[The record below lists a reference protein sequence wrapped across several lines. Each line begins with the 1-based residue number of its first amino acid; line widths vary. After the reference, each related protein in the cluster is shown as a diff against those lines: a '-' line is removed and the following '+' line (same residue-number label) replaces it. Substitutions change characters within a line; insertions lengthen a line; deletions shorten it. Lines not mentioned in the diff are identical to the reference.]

1 MKKSILITVILL
13 VLFLRNIDGQKIFAV
28 VNGGNI
34 DSLKALVE
42 QDPKVI
48 NEKGFNRLTP
58 LHFAIGGGNKDIIT
72 YLLDHGA
79 EVNAKDSEGRTPL
92 FFAVVVTGKIDLAK
106 ILVDKGADINSKDN
120 SQKSLVVWAAARG
133 FSEMAEYL
141 LDLGAQL
148 PTAEENTAKELLNS
162 AVEGG
167 MINIIDRMIASG
179 SDFQQI
185 DQDGNNLIHQA
196 AAGGA
201 TKVIERL
208 LSAGVKATNSNIYGW
223 TPLHYSAQGGHKE
236 TAALLIEN
244 GVNLDARTVDGFT
257 AYNLAEELNNR
268 DVVELLKLKEAY
280 LGLPELQKFK
290 GEYFGMKK
298 PGIIPERFAPHII
311 SRDNS
316 KEYACTFSPDGKE
329 FYFTKGTAIQR
340 IMVSRLENDTWT
352 LPETVKFSAGYS
364 AHEPHV
370 TFDNK
375 KIFWGWFKPAPDG
388 EKQMMQNYGIYM
400 SERKDTGWSEAVYAG
415 QGMFVSSSR
424 DGRIFITGSDLSEVK
439 IANGRFTTYEPL
451 KGLENIKNELGGG
464 AHPCIA
470 PDGSYI
476 VFDVEGGSHLYVSFR
491 KDDGSWDKAI
501 DLTDH
506 GIDRSA
512 GIASISPD
520 GKFLFFGNKG
530 DIYWV
535 STELI
540 QKLKKNF

>member
-1 MKKSILITVILL
+1 MKKSIPITVIILL
-13 VLFLRNIDGQKIFAV
+13 VLLRNVDGQKIFDV
-28 VNGGNI
+28 VNEGNI
-34 DSLKALVE
+34 DSLKAFVE
-42 QDPKVI
+42 KNPKAI
-48 NEKGFNRLTP
+48 NEKGFNQLTP

-72 YLLDHGA
+72 YLLDKGA
-79 EVNAKDSEGRTPL
+79 DVNAKDSEGRTPL
-92 FFAVVVTGKIDLAK
+92 FFAVVVTGKINLAK
-106 ILVDKGADINSKDN
+106 ILIDKGADINSKDN
-120 SQKSLVVWAAARG
+120 NQKSLVVWAAERG
-133 FSEMAEYL
+133 FSEMADYL
-141 LDLGAQL
+141 LDMGAQL
-148 PTAEENTAKELLNS
+148 PSPEDDTSKELLKS

-167 MINIIDRMIASG
+167 MIKIIDRMIASG
-179 SDFQQI
+179 SDFLQI
-185 DQDGNNLIHQA
+185 DKDGNNLIHQA

-201 TKVIERL
+201 TAVIERL
-208 LSAGVKATNSNIYGW
+208 VKAGVKITDTNIYGW
-223 TPLHYSAQGGHKE
+223 TPLHYAAQGGHKE

-268 DVVELLKLKEAY
+268 DVVELLKLKGAH
-280 LGLPELQKFK
+280 LGLPELQKFR

-340 IMVSRLENDTWT
+340 IMVSHLENDTWT

-375 KIFWGWFKPAPDG
+375 KIFWGWFKSAPDG

-400 SERKDTGWSEAVYAG
+400 SERNDTGWSEAKYAG

-439 IANGRFTTYEPL
+439 IVNGRFTNYEPL
-451 KGLENIKNELGGG
+451 KGLENIKKEFGGG

-470 PDGSYI
+470 VDGSYI
-476 VFDVEGGSHLYVSFR
+476 VFDVESGSHLFVSFR
-491 KDDGSWDKAI
+491 KDDGSWEKAI

-520 GKFLFFGNKG
+520 GKYLFFGNKG

-540 QKLKKNF
+540 QKIKK